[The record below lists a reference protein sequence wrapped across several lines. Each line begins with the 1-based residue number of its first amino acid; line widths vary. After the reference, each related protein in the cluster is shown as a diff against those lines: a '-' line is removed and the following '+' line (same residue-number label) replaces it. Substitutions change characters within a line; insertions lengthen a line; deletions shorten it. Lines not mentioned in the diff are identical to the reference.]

1 MQPLGHAPAGQE
13 QIRIE
18 IEPPRP
24 RNLRIQ
30 NANRTCRRAS
40 RICKNLP
47 TLLFLPL
54 VQVFEGAQRHDD
66 LSAHLEIRRHAQFFQ
81 LRRIHTKRNRTDR
94 APVRGD
100 LCAGR
105 AVAARDAAR
114 KHSALVDERHTQPVE
129 LLFGNVIDAV
139 AAREFPDAAVEFFEL
154 FQRIGVVETHHRRKM
169 LARFDAFAWRPA
181 HALRRRIRRD
191 ELRIRGFQPLKLLH
205 HPVKL
210 GVGDFRFIEHVLQIL
225 VLAEIIA
232 QLFDLFGGLRALY
245 HSASLKRTKRT
256 FSIQCVSRP
265 RNWMSMRSANTVL
278 QENGQDDASI
288 EVRDAVLI
296 LNPNAGGGR
305 RVPQL
310 DEARRIF
317 RKAGIETELQ
327 STTAPGEATGLA
339 RRAVEQLRH
348 LVAVCGGD
356 GTVNEAVNG
365 LACSQV
371 PLAVLPAGTANVL
384 AKELSLPWN
393 LPRAA
398 EHIVRAKYRRIA
410 LGLAI
415 PEESSG
421 EPRYFLSVA
430 GAGPDGALVAA
441 VRPEVKL
448 KSGIIAYWQEGFRQL
463 TRYDFPRFRVTTGDT
478 TIDATLVIVG
488 RTKHYG
494 GPFKITTQA
503 DLHRPA

>member
-1 MQPLGHAPAGQE
+1 
-13 QIRIE
+13 
-18 IEPPRP
+18 
-24 RNLRIQ
+24 
-30 NANRTCRRAS
+30 
-40 RICKNLP
+40 
-47 TLLFLPL
+47 
-54 VQVFEGAQRHDD
+54 
-66 LSAHLEIRRHAQFFQ
+66 
-81 LRRIHTKRNRTDR
+81 
-94 APVRGD
+94 
-100 LCAGR
+100 
-105 AVAARDAAR
+105 
-114 KHSALVDERHTQPVE
+114 
-129 LLFGNVIDAV
+129 
-139 AAREFPDAAVEFFEL
+139 
-154 FQRIGVVETHHRRKM
+154 
-169 LARFDAFAWRPA
+169 
-181 HALRRRIRRD
+181 
-191 ELRIRGFQPLKLLH
+191 
-205 HPVKL
+205 
-210 GVGDFRFIEHVLQIL
+210 
-225 VLAEIIA
+225 
-232 QLFDLFGGLRALY
+232 
-245 HSASLKRTKRT
+245 
-256 FSIQCVSRP
+256 
-265 RNWMSMRSANTVL
+265 MRSANTVL

-317 RKAGIETELQ
+317 RQAGIETELQ

-348 LVAVCGGD
+348 LVVVCGGD

-503 DLHRPA
+503 DLHRPEFELAFVTTQSAWRYIAYLPLIWTGRLRNARHVHFCKATSLKCTAIDSSPVLIQVDGEPAGCLPAEFRIVPDALTLAMPDPL